1 MKSVEKNIETNPADK
16 VKPYKELET
25 AKKQQVAEMFNNI
38 SHRYDFL
45 NHFLSL
51 GIDILWRK
59 KAVRLIKP
67 FAPKVMLDIAT
78 GTGDFAI
85 ECLKLNPDKI
95 IGIDI
100 SDGMLDVGRKKLKSK
115 ALTHKIELLHGDSEK
130 INFENGSFDA
140 ITVAFGVRNFEH
152 LEVGLSEMY
161 RVLKPGG
168 VAAILEFS
176 KPAVFPLK
184 QLYNFYFLK
193 VLPGLGKK
201 ISSDAAA
208 YTYLP
213 ESVQAFPDGEK
224 MASII
229 KSCGFNKVEIYP
241 LTGGIATIYL
251 SVKK

>member
-1 MKSVEKNIETNPADK
+1 MPSLENNIEINPADK
-16 VKPYKELET
+16 VKPYKELKSG
-25 AKKQQVAEMFNNI
+25 KKQQVADMFNNI

-59 KAVRLIKP
+59 KAVRLLKP
-67 FAPKVMLDIAT
+67 FAPKIILDIAT

-85 ECLKLNPDKI
+85 ECLSLNPHKI
-95 IGIDI
+95 VGIDI
-100 SDGMLDVGRKKLKSK
+100 SDGMLEVGRQKLKKK
-115 ALTHKIELLHGDSEK
+115 AINDKIELKNGDSEN
-130 INFENGSFDA
+130 INFDNEYFDA

-152 LEVGLSEMY
+152 LEVGLKEMS

-176 KPAVFPLK
+176 KPTIFPLK

-193 VLPGLGKK
+193 VLPSLGKK
-201 ISSDAAA
+201 ISSDSSA

-213 ESVQAFPDGEK
+213 ESVQAFPDGIK
-224 MASII
+224 MANII
-229 KSCGFNKVEIYP
+229 KSCGFNDVKIYT

-251 SVKK
+251 STKK

>member
-1 MKSVEKNIETNPADK
+1 MEKNIEINLADK
-16 VKPYKELET
+16 VKPYKQQDSG
-25 AKKQQVAEMFNNI
+25 KKQQVAEMFNNI

-67 FAPKVMLDIAT
+67 FAPKNILDIAT

-85 ECLKLNPDKI
+85 ECLSLNPDKV

-100 SDGMLDVGRKKLKSK
+100 SDGMLDVGRQKLKKK
-115 ALTHKIELLHGDSEK
+115 ALSHKIELLHGDSEK
-130 INFENGSFDA
+130 INFPDQTFDA

-152 LEVGLSEMY
+152 LELGLQEMY

-176 KPAVFPLK
+176 KPSVFPLK
-184 QLYNFYFLK
+184 QLYSFYFLK
-193 VLPGLGKK
+193 VLPALGKK
-201 ISSDAAA
+201 ISSDVSA

-213 ESVQAFPDGEK
+213 ESVQAFPDGKK

-229 KSCGFNKVEIYP
+229 KNAGFSEVKIYS
-241 LTGGIATIYL
+241 LTGGIASIYL

>member
-1 MKSVEKNIETNPADK
+1 MQIVEKNIEVNPADK
-16 VKPYKELET
+16 VKPYKEQQSG
-25 AKKQQVAEMFNNI
+25 KKQQVAEMFNNI
-38 SHRYDFL
+38 SHKYDFL

-59 KAVRLIKP
+59 KAVRLLKP
-67 FAPKVMLDIAT
+67 YSPKQILDIAT

-85 ECLKLNPDKI
+85 ECLSLNPDKI

-100 SDGMLDVGRKKLKSK
+100 SDGMLEVGRQKLKNK
-115 ALTHKIELLHGDSEK
+115 AINHKIELHHGDSEK
-130 INFENGSFDA
+130 INFPDQSFDA

-152 LEVGLSEMY
+152 LEVGLTEMH

-176 KPAVFPLK
+176 KPAIFPLK

-193 VLPGLGKK
+193 VLPALGKK
-201 ISSDAAA
+201 ISSDSSA

-213 ESVQAFPDGEK
+213 ESVQAFPDGQK
-224 MASII
+224 MADII
-229 KSCGFNKVEIYP
+229 KSCGFNEVKIYS
-241 LTGGIATIYL
+241 LTGGIASIYF
-251 SVKK
+251 SKKQ

>member
-1 MKSVEKNIETNPADK
+1 MQSLEKNIEINPAEL
-16 VKPYKELET
+16 VKPYKEQESG
-25 AKKQQVAEMFNNI
+25 KKQQVAEMFNNI

-67 FAPKVMLDIAT
+67 FAPKYILDIAT

-85 ECLKLNPDKI
+85 ECLSLNPTKI
-95 IGIDI
+95 VGIDI
-100 SDGMLDVGRKKLKSK
+100 SDGMLDVGRKKLKKK
-115 ALTHKIELLHGDSEK
+115 ALNHKIELLHGDSEK
-130 INFENGSFDA
+130 INFPNESFDA

-152 LEVGLSEMY
+152 LEIGLKEMC

-176 KPAVFPLK
+176 KPRVFPLK

-193 VLPGLGKK
+193 VLPSLGKK
-201 ISSDAAA
+201 ISSDSAA

-213 ESVQAFPDGEK
+213 ASVQAFPDGQN
-224 MASII
+224 MVNII
-229 KSCGFNKVEIYP
+229 KSCGFNEVKIYT
-241 LTGGIATIYL
+241 LTGGIASIYL
-251 SVKK
+251 SMKK

>member
-1 MKSVEKNIETNPADK
+1 MQIVEKNIEVNPADK
-16 VKPYKELET
+16 VKPYKEQQSG
-25 AKKQQVAEMFNNI
+25 KKQQVAEMFNNI
-38 SHRYDFL
+38 SHKYDFL

-59 KAVRLIKP
+59 KAVRLLKP
-67 FAPKVMLDIAT
+67 YSPKQILDIAT

-85 ECLKLNPDKI
+85 ECLSLNPDKI

-100 SDGMLDVGRKKLKSK
+100 SDGMLEVGRQKLKNK
-115 ALTHKIELLHGDSEK
+115 AINHKIELHHGDSEK
-130 INFENGSFDA
+130 INFPGQSFDA

-152 LEVGLSEMY
+152 LEVGLTEMH

-176 KPAVFPLK
+176 KPAIFPLK

-193 VLPGLGKK
+193 VLPALGKK
-201 ISSDAAA
+201 ISSDSSA

-213 ESVQAFPDGEK
+213 ESVQAFPDGQK
-224 MASII
+224 MADII
-229 KSCGFNKVEIYP
+229 KSCGFNEVKIYS
-241 LTGGIATIYL
+241 LTGGIASIYF
-251 SVKK
+251 SKKQ

>member
-1 MKSVEKNIETNPADK
+1 MEKNIEHNPAVL
-16 VKPYKELET
+16 VKPYKEQESD
-25 AKKQQVAEMFNNI
+25 KKQQVAEMFNNI

-59 KAVRLIKP
+59 KAVRLLKP
-67 FAPKVMLDIAT
+67 YAPKKMLDIAT

-85 ECLKLNPDKI
+85 ECLSLNPDKI

-100 SDGMLDVGRKKLKSK
+100 SEGMLEVGRKKLATK
-115 ALTHKIELLHGDSEK
+115 ALTNKIELQLGDSEK
-130 INFENGSFDA
+130 ISFADQSFDA
-140 ITVAFGVRNFEH
+140 ITVAFGVRNFQH
-152 LEVGLSEMY
+152 LEKGLKEMH
-161 RVLKPGG
+161 RVLIPGG

-176 KPAVFPLK
+176 KPAFFPLK
-184 QLYNFYFLK
+184 QIYNFYFLK
-193 VLPGLGKK
+193 ILPALGKK

-229 KSCGFNKVEIYP
+229 KSCGFDEVKIYR
-241 LTGGIATIYL
+241 LTGGIASIYF

>member
-1 MKSVEKNIETNPADK
+1 
-16 VKPYKELET
+16 
-25 AKKQQVAEMFNNI
+25 
-38 SHRYDFL
+38 
-45 NHFLSL
+45 
-51 GIDILWRK
+51 
-59 KAVRLIKP
+59 
-67 FAPKVMLDIAT
+67 
-78 GTGDFAI
+78 
-85 ECLKLNPDKI
+85 
-95 IGIDI
+95 
-100 SDGMLDVGRKKLKSK
+100 MLDVGRKKLKSK

>member
-1 MKSVEKNIETNPADK
+1 VKSVEKNIETNPADK

-67 FAPKVMLDIAT
+67 FLPKVMLDIAT

-176 KPAVFPLK
+176 KPAMFPLK

-201 ISSDAAA
+201 ISSDSAA
-208 YTYLP
+208 YSYLP

-229 KSCGFNKVEIYP
+229 KSCGFNKVEIYA

-251 SVKK
+251 SIKK